1 MDWLVFLFVGL
12 IAGVIAKAIM
22 PGSAKEPSGWLLT
35 ILLGIAGAYV
45 GGFLGRTLLGASAN
59 NFVMHIVFATV
70 GAVVI
75 IGLMR
80 LLTGRRAA

>member
-12 IAGVIAKAIM
+12 IAGVIAKSIM

-35 ILLGIAGAYV
+35 ILLGIAVAYV

-70 GAVVI
+70 GAIVI